1 MAVVNCYISITSTA
15 IPNSQDSNISPVNPK
30 PTKIILPKKKPQKW
44 STGTAP
50 GEYGGPPVTTKL
62 RKYWGGEGEDP
73 ITSDEFIW
81 NKDFM
86 PRMKRLF
93 QDSADDPQ
101 FYPVEVQIQLFTF
114 SPVLFSVFVII

>member
-1 MAVVNCYISITSTA
+1 MNCYVRIRITSAAT
-15 IPNSQDSNISPVNPK
+15 IPNSQDSNNINPK

-73 ITSDEFIW
+73 ITSDEYIW

-93 QDSADDPQ
+93 QDSPDDSH
-101 FYPVEVQIQLFTF
+101 FYPVEVQLQFF
-114 SPVLFSVFVII
+114 